1 MWHGKSW
8 LESGWRND
16 QSIISGNIGRSYLV
30 VRASTVGT
38 GDLHRPYGLNCDC
51 GWAWQ
56 RLRFLPGLSGPHDFF
71 KVVSVL
77 DCGCV

>member
-1 MWHGKSW
+1 MG
-8 LESGWRND
+8 G
-16 QSIISGNIGRSYLV
+16 
-30 VRASTVGT
+30 ASTVGA
-38 GDLHRPYGLNCDC
+38 GDLHRPHGLNCDC

-56 RLRFLPGLSGPHDFF
+56 RLRFLSGLSGPHDFF